1 MDSHSVKSYSGQIQF
16 EAKEGPSK
24 VPVMSNYGENT
35 ELQEG
40 STGVNVKFHDPLG
53 LSQSL

>member
-1 MDSHSVKSYSGQIQF
+1 MDSHGVKSYSGQIHF
-16 EAKEGPSK
+16 EAKEGPPTA
-24 VPVMSNYGENT
+24 PVMSKYGENT

-40 STGVNVKFHDPLG
+40 STGVNVKFHDPLE